1 MNDGLLPLFPLE
13 LVLLPHASV
22 PLHIFE
28 ERYKEMIGECLRME
42 SEFGIVLARNKGIL
56 RTGCTA
62 SIAEVLERH
71 EDGRLEILTRGGRRF
86 HIVNVDTSR
95 AFLQAEVEYFGDT
108 DLAPAGAALARRAL
122 AAFIEYNEASGSGQE
137 PPSLDEPDLSFRLA
151 QISPDMD
158 FRQFLLDLTSEQ
170 ERLARTAGHLEQITA
185 RRRLENAMRRS
196 ARGNGHGRH
205 LGNLG
210 G

>member
-1 MNDGLLPLFPLE
+1 MNEGLLPLFPLE

-28 ERYKEMIGECLRME
+28 ERYKEMIGECLRLE
-42 SEFGIVLARNKGIL
+42 SEFGIVLAREKGIL

-62 SIAEVLERH
+62 SITKVLERY
-71 EDGRLEILTRGGRRF
+71 EDGRMDILIEGRRRF
-86 HIVNVDTSR
+86 HIVNVDTGR
-95 AFLQAEVEYFGDT
+95 AFLRAEVEYFDDT
-108 DLAPAGAALARRAL
+108 EFTPASPALARRAL
-122 AAFIEYNEASGSGQE
+122 AAFIEYNQAAGAERE
-137 PPSLDEPDLSFRLA
+137 PPSIDDPDLSFRLA
-151 QISPDMD
+151 QVSPDLD
-158 FRQFLLDLTSEQ
+158 FRQFLLDMTSEE
-170 ERLARTAGHLEQITA
+170 ERLSRTAGHLEQITA
-185 RRRLENAMRRS
+185 RKRLENAMRRS